1 MIQMTIKLSRKR
13 LKACEHKGYEST
25 KQLFEC
31 IIIRQG
37 FKAEGKG
44 VFTKDEYQYSEMF
57 RTIIPIIMEFEQTY
71 DDMMDDVYQWTY
83 HDSKHESF
91 DVLAWYNTYRRKY
104 FKEEVLPEI
113 QAFRQIRANQLKAR
127 LMMRIKQNKKPIAET
142 PEPTPAT
149 NYKEFPFDDEVP
161 F

>member
-1 MIQMTIKLSRKR
+1 MITMTLKVNKKR
-13 LKACEHKGYEST
+13 LRNCEYKSYTSF
-25 KQLFEC
+25 KNLFEF
-31 IIIRQG
+31 IIVQKG

-44 VFTKDEYQYSEMF
+44 IFTKEEYPTTEMF
-57 RTIIPIIMEFEQTY
+57 RTIIPVIMEFEQTY
-71 DDMMDDVYQWTY
+71 DDMMDDIYQWTY

-104 FKEEVLPEI
+104 FEEEVLPEI

-127 LMMRIKQNKKPIAET
+127 LMMRMKQNKKPITET